1 MVYRDLKDLR
11 DLKEFLARLP
21 IKETKVIKV
30 IRGPQGPQGTQ
41 GPTGAQGN
49 TGQPGQTGPKGDQGD
64 PGPKGNKGDKGDQG
78 NLGHQGN
85 TGPPGSKGPKGDT
98 GVRGP
103 NGPAGAQG
111 PKGDQGPVGNTGP
124 SGPQGVPGQPGPAGA
139 QGLQG
144 PTGQAGSQGPQ
155 GPQGSRG
162 PKGNTGDFN
171 AATKKELI
179 LVNKDFGNVTYPNTF
194 RSFEFEDTGA
204 SKPYNSGRGKN
215 LVVTKSTT
223 LESVPILGLRAPIR
237 ITQDIETPSSVTEI
251 SIVGKHAQQ
260 AGYGIIFAI
269 IDHTGV
275 AKTVTISATST
286 TGTFSDGEIRRLGT
300 QDYDGNTYEYYL
312 ARNADNGYFNVE
324 FDIEIVY
331 APTDLPTGKMDI
343 SVYGGFTFEQFSDA
357 NYKTANLTDKLYFA
371 HVKDFEKQKFKA
383 VMKGDTL
390 LAGFEQQDGTIR
402 PSKRLKIAKMNL
414 EVPLANIVLQHITRD
429 ILKHT
434 VTCTVSMTSPF
445 QTTSR
450 WCHPVVRSGYPLP
463 MFPLINT
470 DTLHL
475 TILTHTF
482 DEDSA
487 IDNDLEIQF
496 RLLLYT
502 AGTRVQ
508 IDNRTP
514 ANLGIINYWHST
526 DPTSQIKRSKERFRI
541 NHTFTYRPTDPYIG
555 YTLQF
560 KQLKPKSPLL
570 SNESNIVFTAVQLPD

>member
-1 MVYRDLKDLR
+1 M
-11 DLKEFLARLP
+11 
-21 IKETKVIKV
+21 
-30 IRGPQGPQGTQ
+30 
-41 GPTGAQGN
+41 
-49 TGQPGQTGPKGDQGD
+49 
-64 PGPKGNKGDKGDQG
+64 
-78 NLGHQGN
+78 
-85 TGPPGSKGPKGDT
+85 
-98 GVRGP
+98 
-103 NGPAGAQG
+103 
-111 PKGDQGPVGNTGP
+111 
-124 SGPQGVPGQPGPAGA
+124 
-139 QGLQG
+139 
-144 PTGQAGSQGPQ
+144 
-155 GPQGSRG
+155 
-162 PKGNTGDFN
+162 
-171 AATKKELI
+171 
-179 LVNKDFGNVTYPNTF
+179 VNKDFGNVTYPNTF
-194 RSFEFEDTGA
+194 RSFEFEDTGT

-223 LESVPILGLRAPIR
+223 FESVPILGLRAPIR
-237 ITQDIETPSSVTEI
+237 ITQDVETSSAVTEI
-251 SIVGKHAQQ
+251 SFVGKHTQQ
-260 AGYGIIFAI
+260 KGYGIIFAI
-269 IDHTGV
+269 IDHISV
-275 AKTVTISATST
+275 AKTVTISATSA

-331 APTDLPTGKMDI
+331 APSDLPGGKMDI

-402 PSKRLKIAKMNL
+402 PSKRLKIARMNL

-434 VTCTVSMTSPF
+434 VTCTLSMTSPF
-445 QTTSR
+445 QTASR
-450 WCHPVVRSGYPLP
+450 WCHPVTRSGYPLP

-487 IDNDLEIQF
+487 IDNDLEIQY

-508 IDNRTP
+508 TDNGTP

-541 NHTFTYRPTDPYIG
+541 NHTFMYRPTDPYIG
-555 YTLQF
+555 YSLQF
-560 KQLKPKSPLL
+560 KQVKPKSPLL

>member
-1 MVYRDLKDLR
+1 M
-11 DLKEFLARLP
+11 
-21 IKETKVIKV
+21 
-30 IRGPQGPQGTQ
+30 
-41 GPTGAQGN
+41 
-49 TGQPGQTGPKGDQGD
+49 
-64 PGPKGNKGDKGDQG
+64 
-78 NLGHQGN
+78 
-85 TGPPGSKGPKGDT
+85 
-98 GVRGP
+98 
-103 NGPAGAQG
+103 
-111 PKGDQGPVGNTGP
+111 
-124 SGPQGVPGQPGPAGA
+124 
-139 QGLQG
+139 
-144 PTGQAGSQGPQ
+144 
-155 GPQGSRG
+155 
-162 PKGNTGDFN
+162 
-171 AATKKELI
+171 
-179 LVNKDFGNVTYPNTF
+179 TYPNTF

-215 LVVTKSTT
+215 LVITKSTT
-223 LESVPILGLRAPIR
+223 FESVPILGLRAPIR

-260 AGYGIIFAI
+260 AGYRTIFAI

-275 AKTVTISATST
+275 AKTVTISATSA

-312 ARNADNGYFNVE
+312 ARSANNGYFNVE

-331 APTDLPTGKMDI
+331 TPTDLPTGKMDI

-357 NYKTANLTDKLYFA
+357 NYKTANFTDKLYYA

-434 VTCTVSMTSPF
+434 VTCSAVMTSPA
-445 QTTSR
+445 QTASR
-450 WCHPVVRSGYPLP
+450 WCYSKSHLTGYPTA
-463 MFPLINT
+463 MYPLINT
-470 DTLHL
+470 NTLHL

-482 DEDSA
+482 DEDST
-487 IDNDLEIQF
+487 IGNSLEIQF

-502 AGTRVQ
+502 AGTNTQV
-508 IDNRTP
+508 DNGTP

-526 DPTSQIKRSKERFRI
+526 DPTSQIKRSKGRFRI
-541 NHTFTYRPTDPYIG
+541 NHTFTYKPTDPYIG
-555 YTLQF
+555 YTLEF
-560 KQLKPKSPLL
+560 KQTKPKSPLL
-570 SNESNIVFTAVQLPD
+570 NNESNIVFTAVQLPD